1 MNRWEGRGIVDQSA
15 VRMRVATVAA
25 GVWLTY
31 VVCGTGGLYLV
42 FTWSRENRPVIA
54 GLFVLAAL
62 SAVVVSRLPREEI
75 VRSRFRE
82 AFFLLWSILD
92 LALIILVTLADG
104 GTASPF
110 AMTFFLP
117 VLFAA

>member
-25 GVWLTY
+25 GIWLTY
-31 VVCGTGGLYLV
+31 VVCGTGGVYLAL
-42 FTWSRENRPVIA
+42 TWSRENRAEIA
-54 GLFVLAAL
+54 GLFVLGML
-62 SAVVVSRLPREEI
+62 SAVVISKLPRETI

-82 AFFLLWSILD
+82 IFFLMWSILD
-92 LALIILVTLADG
+92 LALIILVTIADG

-110 AMTFFLP
+110 AM
-117 VLFAA
+117 